1 MNPSASALT
10 AFATHALSHV
20 GLDATKARITA
31 EILVEGDLLGH
42 STHGLA
48 LLPAYVAELESGGMG
63 KTGAPEVL
71 SARAAAE
78 LWDGK
83 RLPGPWLTHTAITRA
98 IVLAK
103 MCGTASIVIRNSHHI
118 ACLAAYLEA
127 PARAGF
133 VVQILSSDPT
143 VAAVAPHGGRT
154 PVMTPNPLAIAW
166 PTEGDPVIVD
176 VSMSVT
182 AMGMVRRMMDADE
195 PMPEGWAID
204 AQGLAS
210 TDPRVIFEPPKGALL
225 PLGSDL
231 AGHKGYGLGLAI
243 EALTGGLAGYGRA
256 DAPSGWGAT
265 VQVQAWDPD
274 AFGGLAALTRE
285 NTALRDACRASPP
298 RPGVDQ
304 VRMPGERGLA
314 TKHKHLAEG
323 LSLHPSIPPKLVA
336 LGARLG
342 IGYAPEMR

>member
-1 MNPSASALT
+1 MNPSAAALT
-10 AFATHALSHV
+10 AFATQALTHV
-20 GLDATKARITA
+20 GLETTKARTTA

-48 LLPAYVAELESGGMG
+48 LLPGYVAELESGAMS
-63 KTGAPEVL
+63 KTGTPDVL

-78 LWDGK
+78 LWHGK
-83 RLPGPWLTHTAITRA
+83 RLPGPWLTHAAITRA
-98 IVLAK
+98 TVLAK

-166 PTEGDPVIVD
+166 PTDTDPVIVD

-182 AMGMVRRMMDADE
+182 AMGMVRRMMEAGE
-195 PMPEGWAID
+195 PMPEGWAVD
-204 AQGLAS
+204 AQGHAS
-210 TDPRVIFEPPKGALL
+210 TDPRVIFEAPKGALL

-243 EALTGGLAGYGRA
+243 EALTSGLAGYGRA

-265 VQVQAWDPD
+265 VHVQAWDPA
-274 AFGGLAALTRE
+274 AFGGVAALARE
-285 NTALRDACRASPP
+285 NAAMRDACQATPP
-298 RPGVDQ
+298 RPGFDR
-304 VRMPGERGLA
+304 VRVPGERGLA
-314 TKHKHLAEG
+314 YKRKQLVEG
-323 LSLHPSIPPKLVA
+323 LSLHPSIPPKLEA
-336 LGARLG
+336 LGKRLG
-342 IGYAPEMR
+342 IGYGV